1 MHPRQSTKDELE
13 KLYRDHRE
21 GLYAY
26 SLSLTRSELIAEDAL
41 QNGFLR
47 LVHSQAAWDRLNAH
61 NGNRVAYLFKSV
73 RNAAIDLGRSVKR
86 QNSLSQALFGAY
98 GEFSLIQEPIEN
110 ALVEERSEILRKA
123 IDRLDDKDQEAIVL
137 KLYGGLTFEQ
147 AGEIANVSPKT
158 IAIRYRRTLG
168 KLEEYLKGVL

>member
-1 MHPRQSTKDELE
+1 MKDELE

-26 SLSLTRSELIAEDAL
+26 ALSLTRSESIAEDAI
-41 QNGFLR
+41 QTIFLR
-47 LVHSQAAWDRLNAH
+47 LVHSQAAWDRLNAD

-110 ALVEERSEILRKA
+110 ALVEERNEILRKA

-158 IAIRYRRTLG
+158 IATRYRRALG